1 MIPSATRTES
11 LPRWFAG
18 SRIYYGWVIVVLA
31 AVAMV
36 GTLPGRTQ
44 GLGLITEPLLRDLGM
59 DRVAFAQLNFWA
71 TLLGALCCHA
81 GGRLMDRS
89 GARTALP
96 LVSLM
101 LGAAAVLL
109 TMSNGPVLLFIALL
123 LSRAFGQ
130 SALSVVS
137 ISMVGQWF
145 RRRLTAAMASYT
157 VLLSIGFMAA
167 FPLVGWLIQNHGWKV
182 AWAGFGC
189 WLILGL
195 APLSWFLTR
204 QSPESCGVPTDGVAA
219 VERGSDLVGATLGEA
234 LRSPAFWVFGLSAA
248 AYNLV
253 ASGIGLFNESILN
266 DRGFAAGT
274 FYQALVVTALTSLV
288 GNFLAGWLADR
299 WSQGRLMAVAMLLL
313 GLATAGL
320 PMLTTLPQVYT
331 WAAAMGIAGG
341 FVMVIFFGVWA
352 RFFGRK
358 ELGRIQGAAQA
369 LTVLS
374 SAVGPLMLA
383 QCVSASG
390 SYAPAFQILAVVI
403 GALAVVALLVKTPQV
418 ETNGRSTWRNAS

>member
-1 MIPSATRTES
+1 MTLSVTRTEN
-11 LPRWFAG
+11 LPRWFAA
-18 SRIYYGWVIVVLA
+18 SRLYYGWVIVFLA
-31 AVAMV
+31 SIAMV

-44 GLGLITEPLLRDLGM
+44 GLGLITEPLLRELKM
-59 DRVAFAQLNFWA
+59 DRVAFAQLNLWA
-71 TLLGALCCHA
+71 TLLGALCCYA
-81 GGRLMDRS
+81 GGRFMDRR

-96 LVSLM
+96 LVCVI

-109 TMSNGPVLLFIALL
+109 TVADSAAVVFIAIL

-145 RRRLTAAMASYT
+145 RRRLTAAMATYT
-157 VLLSIGFMAA
+157 VLLSIGFMIA
-167 FPLVGWLIQNHGWKV
+167 FPLIGWVVQNHGWKM

-219 VERGSDLVGATLGEA
+219 VERESDLVGATLGEA

-253 ASGIGLFNESILN
+253 ASGVGLFNESILN
-266 DRGFAAGT
+266 ARGFAAGT
-274 FYQALVVTALTSLV
+274 FYQALVVTALTSLI

-299 WSQGRLMAVAMLLL
+299 WSQGHLMAIAMLLL

-320 PMLTTLPQVYT
+320 PMLTTLSQVYA

-383 QCVSASG
+383 KCVTGSG
-390 SYAPAFQILAVVI
+390 SYAPAFQILAVVM
-403 GALAVVALLVKTPQV
+403 GLLAVAALLVKTPQV
-418 ETNGRSTWRNAS
+418 GTNG

>member
-1 MIPSATRTES
+1 M
-11 LPRWFAG
+11 
-18 SRIYYGWVIVVLA
+18 
-31 AVAMV
+31 
-36 GTLPGRTQ
+36 
-44 GLGLITEPLLRDLGM
+44 
-59 DRVAFAQLNFWA
+59 
-71 TLLGALCCHA
+71 
-81 GGRLMDRS
+81 
-89 GARTALP
+89 
-96 LVSLM
+96 
-101 LGAAAVLL
+101 
-109 TMSNGPVLLFIALL
+109 
-123 LSRAFGQ
+123 
-130 SALSVVS
+130 
-137 ISMVGQWF
+137 
-145 RRRLTAAMASYT
+145 
-157 VLLSIGFMAA
+157 
-167 FPLVGWLIQNHGWKV
+167 
-182 AWAGFGC
+182 
-189 WLILGL
+189 
-195 APLSWFLTR
+195 
-204 QSPESCGVPTDGVAA
+204 
-219 VERGSDLVGATLGEA
+219 
-234 LRSPAFWVFGLSAA
+234 
-248 AYNLV
+248 
-253 ASGIGLFNESILN
+253 FNESILN

-390 SYAPAFQILAVVI
+390 SYAPAFQILAVVM
-403 GALAVVALLVKTPQV
+403 GALAVAALLVKTPQG

>member
-1 MIPSATRTES
+1 MTLSVSRTES
-11 LPRWFAG
+11 LPRLFAA
-18 SRIYYGWVIVVLA
+18 SRLYYGWVIVFLA
-31 AVAMV
+31 SVAMV

-44 GLGLITEPLLRDLGM
+44 GLGLITEPLLRDLKM
-59 DRVAFAQLNFWA
+59 DRVAFAQFNLWA
-71 TLLGALCCHA
+71 TLLGALCCYA
-81 GGRLMDRS
+81 GGRFMDRR

-96 LVSLM
+96 LVCVI

-109 TMSNGPVLLFIALL
+109 TVANSAAVVFVAIL

-145 RRRLTAAMASYT
+145 HRRLTAAMASYT
-157 VLLSIGFMAA
+157 VLLSIGFMIA
-167 FPLVGWLIQNHGWKV
+167 FPLIGWVVQNHGWKM

-195 APLSWFLTR
+195 APLAWLLTR

-219 VERGSDLVGATLGEA
+219 VDRESDLVGATFGEA
-234 LRSPAFWVFGLSAA
+234 LRSPAFWVFGLSTA

-253 ASGIGLFNESILN
+253 ASGVGLFNESILN
-266 DRGFAAGT
+266 ERGFAAGT
-274 FYQALVVTALTSLV
+274 FYQALAVTALTSLV

-313 GLATAGL
+313 ALATAGL
-320 PMLTTLPQVYT
+320 PMLTTLSQVYA
-331 WAAAMGIAGG
+331 WAAAMGVAGG

-374 SAVGPLMLA
+374 SAVGPLLLA
-383 QCVSASG
+383 KCVTGTG
-390 SYAPAFQILAVVI
+390 SYAPAFQVLAVVM
-403 GALAVVALLVKTPQV
+403 GLLGVAAIFVHEPP
-418 ETNGRSTWRNAS
+418 GRRSR